1 MGDSDVIDVDD
12 LPKEITGKKASMI
25 PKKLQDILEESEKNA
40 IILALRAADGNKTKA
55 AKILDIGRT
64 SLYEKIEKY
73 KIEK

>member
-1 MGDSDVIDVDD
+1 MENSEIIEVKD
-12 LPKEITGKKASMI
+12 LPKEITGKKVSMV
-25 PKKLQDILEESEKNA
+25 PKKLQDILAESEKNA

-73 KIEK
+73 KIQT

>member
-1 MGDSDVIDVDD
+1 MV
-12 LPKEITGKKASMI
+12 
-25 PKKLQDILEESEKNA
+25 PKKLQDILAESEKNA

-73 KIEK
+73 KIQT